1 MPTSRARLAP
11 LLTVIVIASAFAACG
26 GSSSDETAATP
37 SSTLGGGGS
46 SGSGGAGGAT
56 GGTGGKGGNAGVS
69 GAAGKSGGA
78 GATAGMAGASGAS
91 AAGAA
96 GTGGGAGIAGKGG
109 SSGAGGAT
117 GGASGTGG
125 LGGSAGN
132 KGGAAG
138 SGAAGASGAGGGSTC
153 TQPDVL
159 VTLDRTLTMHFT
171 PDGTTPTDA
180 PAYATSKWAQAIAAI
195 EKVSGSLDQT
205 IRFGLELWPKDPG
218 AGCLTLTERIET
230 TKAATNPMCQEGE
243 IVVPLGLGTGAAINT
258 ALDPL
263 VTKICTSTPTGQ
275 ALITAGTYLGANA
288 VAGRPQYVALVTDG
302 ADWDQSCPTPN
313 PLNEV
318 QKLSA
323 SGIKTFVVGFYAT
336 SSAPGGVGIAFLNDM
351 ACAGQTATGF
361 PGTCKMTANGWV
373 AADPAAAP
381 MFLTAQNS
389 TELETV
395 LNASLGAV
403 GCKI

>member
-11 LLTVIVIASAFAACG
+11 LLSVTLAFGCASAFAACG
-26 GSSSDETAATP
+26 GSGGDETSDTP
-37 SSTLGGGGS
+37 SSTLGVGGGGGAAGGGTS
-46 SGSGGAGGAT
+46 TGGKAGSGGTAG
-56 GGTGGKGGNAGVS
+56 
-69 GAAGKSGGA
+69 GAAGKGGSA
-78 GATAGMAGASGAS
+78 GATAGAAGAGGAGASGS
-91 AAGAA
+91 A
-96 GTGGGAGIAGKGG
+96 GTGGGAGTAGNGGTGTAGNGGGGTGGTGGAAGKGG
-109 SSGAGGAT
+109 AGAGGT
-117 GGASGTGG
+117 GGGAGA
-125 LGGSAGN
+125 GGSAM
-132 KGGAAG
+132 
-138 SGAAGASGAGGGSTC
+138 C

-159 VTLDRTLTMHFT
+159 ITLDRTLTMHFT
-171 PDGTTPTDA
+171 PDGTNPTDA
-180 PAYATSKWAQAIAAI
+180 PAYASSKWAQAITAI
-195 EKVSGSLDQT
+195 EKVSGTLDQT

-230 TKAATNPMCQEGE
+230 TKMATNPMCQEGE
-243 IVVPLGLGTGAAINT
+243 IVVPLGLGTGTAINA

-318 QKLSA
+318 QKLST
-323 SGIKTFVVGFYAT
+323 SGIKTFVVGFYAK

-381 MFLTAQNS
+381 LFLTAQNS
-389 TELETV
+389 SELETV
-395 LNASLGAV
+395 LASSLGAV